1 MINMKP
7 TLKDL
12 FKHNGAKKYTTFS
25 LEDFVKNLSDQAGMA
40 DSIMSMASQD
50 MVRSIST
57 ESFGTDTHAEL
68 NTLSQIYTQLATQ
81 AQQYGFG
88 KGIEQA
94 NKSVAFSNEEFV
106 ARCADNQLTAAT
118 LATVAL
124 SDQNAY
130 IKALRG
136 MSKAVVSS
144 EDFITVKHEFSG
156 PYGAIP
162 LDTGVAL
169 ENYNEK
175 SQRDFR
181 VVTVG
186 YNLEAARQDEFA
198 ERIFPTTVINPI
210 EGGVV
215 QVLPYIAIMKDRY
228 HEVSGVRLEN
238 EEVNMVEAYRDP
250 SILDN
255 NSTDL
260 IPAIAPDNSNA
271 KFFIDPALVPPT
283 TVTNEQGLSIQTAP
297 LKPGMKLDLIGNSNA
312 NMLISKGLLD
322 ISDTI
327 DPAGRLKNLY
337 IKLQGKVLK
346 FKVDRLPTAIFQP
359 ALIGDTRLAKVDF
372 SSDDLRIDGDS
383 TTTDAA
389 VTAAITELKTR
400 GWTMRLSL
408 GFSGTIS
415 LSRGEAQFGSIGV
428 TVDRIVDSN
437 RMNVDLEA
445 GAGKALMDTITDLE
459 VVGYDLDTKFTNTNR
474 RQRGDLIQTRA
485 LQFRHPIPMHAPITL
500 PMSTMDEEGPGEV
513 IKALTVN
520 TNLRNSNNA
529 VKRVL
534 NYLAQLRE
542 VVGDGTDRPKFGAIE
557 GALSAVMRPT
567 YRYGKLHLPDVIDSM
582 KSQDRWNDV
591 CSAILNFV
599 KGILFPA
606 YRDSNIEAAFRV
618 ISGNQDER
626 PLFIFATDK
635 EIGNYLMTQ
644 GDDRTLGP
652 VLKYDIVTTN
662 NELFDGKLVVLPTR
676 ERPQEN
682 DILSWGQ
689 FFYVSTIIADLPISR
704 TGTQVTREIAAVPFN
719 LHVNN
724 IPFAIEIDIT
734 GFDEVMGKSVWVKPV
749 VDGLAADAP
758 VTP

>member
-1 MINMKP
+1 MKP

-12 FKHNGAKKYTTFS
+12 LKHNGKENYTTFS
-25 LEDFVKNLSDQAGMA
+25 LEDFVKTLNDEAGMA
-40 DSIMSMASQD
+40 DSLLSSADKSL
-50 MVRSIST
+50 VSSIST
-57 ESFGTDTHAEL
+57 ESFGTDTRAEMNSL
-68 NTLSQIYTQLATQ
+68 AQIYSGLRTTAERF
-81 AQQYGFG
+81 GFG
-88 KGIEQA
+88 KGITQQSKA
-94 NKSVAFSNEEFV
+94 SSVSNEEF
-106 ARCADNQLTAAT
+106 AQRCADNQLTAAT

-136 MSKAVVSS
+136 MSKTISS
-144 EDFITVKHEFSG
+144 EEYITVNHEFSG
-156 PYGAIP
+156 PYGSIP

-186 YNLEAARQDEFA
+186 YNLEAARQDEFG
-198 ERIFPTTVINPI
+198 ERIFPTTVVNPI

-238 EEVNMVEAYRDP
+238 EEINMVDAYRDP

-260 IPAIAPDNSNA
+260 IPAIDPAGTNT

-283 TVTNEQGLSIQTAP
+283 TVAADHGLSIQTAP
-297 LKPGMKLDLIGNSNA
+297 LKPGVKLDLIGNSNA
-312 NMLISKGLLD
+312 NMLIAKGLLD

-337 IKLQGKVLK
+337 VKFQGKVVK
-346 FKVDRLPTAIFQP
+346 FKVDRMPTAVFQP

-372 SSDDLRIDGDS
+372 TTVDLKIDGET

-389 VTAAITELKTR
+389 TTAAIDELKTR
-400 GWTMRLSL
+400 GWSMRLAL
-408 GFSGTIS
+408 GFSGQVS
-415 LSRGEAQFGSIGV
+415 LSRGDAQFGSIGV
-428 TVDRIVDSN
+428 SIDRLTDSN
-437 RMNVDLEA
+437 RMNVDMTS
-445 GAGKALMDTITDLE
+445 GAGQTLVDSIDDLE
-459 VVGYDLDTKFTNTNR
+459 VVGYDLEIRFTNTNR

-567 YRYGKLHLPDVIDSM
+567 YRYGRLHLPDVIDSL

-591 CSAILNFV
+591 CSAILNYV

-606 YRDSNIEAAFRV
+606 YRASNIEAAFRV

-635 EIGNYLMTQ
+635 EIGNYLMLS

-689 FFYVSTIIADLPISR
+689 FFYVSTIIADLPITR
-704 TGTQVTREIAAVPFN
+704 TGNQVTREIAAVPFN
-719 LHVNN
+719 LHINN

-734 GFDEVMGKSVWVKPV
+734 GFDEVMGKSVWNKPV
-749 VDGLAADAP
+749 VDALA
-758 VTP
+758 TPTTP